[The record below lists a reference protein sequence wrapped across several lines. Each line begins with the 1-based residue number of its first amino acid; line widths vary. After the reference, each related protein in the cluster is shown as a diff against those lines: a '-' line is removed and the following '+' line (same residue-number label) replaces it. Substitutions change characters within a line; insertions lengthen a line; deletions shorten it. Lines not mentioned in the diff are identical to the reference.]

1 MKKRFALFLLALAV
15 PALVLAHN
23 GMREIKGTITKIAA
37 DSIVVKRATDQVEE
51 TVGLTKA
58 TTYKAGAAAGT
69 QADMRVGS
77 RVVVHFG
84 KDGKALE
91 IHLPAK
97 R

>member
-1 MKKRFALFLLALAV
+1 MEKRLAPVLFALAV

-23 GMREIKGTITKIAA
+23 GMREIKGTIAKIAA
-37 DSIVVKRATDQVEE
+37 DSIVVKRAADNVDE
-51 TVGLTKA
+51 TVGLTNA
-58 TTYKAGAAAGT
+58 TAYKAGSAAAT
-69 QADMRVGS
+69 HADMRVGS

-97 R
+97 H